1 MNIVKGNYIKVL
13 LALLVA
19 IAPVL
24 VLDYRPSGAQSS
36 PSSTPAVNQTNNAF
50 NQLKKS
56 RDELKASL
64 DKFKEAIK
72 KAVKDK
78 KLNGIDSQEV
88 TAKIAALKTAKTDFF
103 KSETSAQSKET
114 ATQIDE
120 AIAAISQVIDP
131 LNQGLTKTNEDKIA
145 QVQRYLK
152 LDKKDQTKGKFSEP
166 PNKKGY
172 GDFGDATQGAI
183 DTFLTDEF
191 GKLDNAINQLEN
203 LSAEK
208 PTVNSDKP
216 TGASKEKTAS
226 DNNSSNWFPLFAA
239 ALFGAILGS
248 IASIFGAEFFRRRSQ
263 IPTQQTPPKTQES
276 QSTESSQIKYL
287 NARIDS
293 LTTNGK
299 TDSGRIENLEN
310 QIRRLQGEVIALSHS
325 GSSNVTSTSWEIN
338 PTPSPYQNPI
348 SLPFD
353 DPQAYSAVSYETNTP
368 QASQTPQLVDIY
380 NHNPRSLSGK
390 AIEVGETEESIN
402 NRRLS
407 GNQLAILENKRGGSY
422 WIIKEDSIDYMLPK
436 QNLKINEYNYST
448 VEVLFECRNY
458 DANYSDYKLVKPAR
472 VQMVSGGTWQ
482 LQERGIIEFY

>member
-1 MNIVKGNYIKVL
+1 MNRVKGNYIKLL
-13 LALLVA
+13 LALVVA
-19 IAPVL
+19 IAPIL
-24 VLDYRPSGAQSS
+24 VLDYQPSGAQSS
-36 PSSTPAVNQTNNAF
+36 PSSTPAVSQTSNAF

-56 RDELKASL
+56 RDELKTSL
-64 DKFKEAIK
+64 DKFKESIK

-78 KLNGIDSQEV
+78 KLQDVNSEEV
-88 TAKIAALKTAKTDFF
+88 TAKIDAFKTAKTNFF
-103 KSETSAQSKET
+103 KSETSAQSQET
-114 ATQIDE
+114 ATKIDE

-131 LNQGLTKTNEDKIA
+131 LSQGLANKDKVE

-152 LDKKDQTKGKFSEP
+152 LDEQNKDKFSETS
-166 PNKKGY
+166 NKKGY
-172 GDFGDATQGAI
+172 GDFGQLTQGAI
-183 DTFLTDEF
+183 DKFLTDEF

-208 PTVNSDKP
+208 TTVNFDNP
-216 TGASKEKTAS
+216 AGASKEKTPS

-248 IASIFGAEFFRRRSQ
+248 IASIFGAELLRRRSQ
-263 IPTQQTPPKTQES
+263 ASTQQTPPKTQES
-276 QSTESSQIKYL
+276 QSTESQKKQLLNL

-293 LTTNGK
+293 LTTKGN

-325 GSSNVTSTSWEIN
+325 GSSNVSSTSWETN

-380 NHNPRSLSGK
+380 NHSPRSLSGK

-407 GNQLAILENKRGGSY
+407 GNQLVVFENKRGGSY

-458 DANYSDYKLVKPAR
+458 YANYSDYKLVNLAT

-482 LQERGIIEFY
+482 LQERGILEFY